1 MYVNKTGYSYF
12 IARLAQYVASNNN
25 LLLYESAVYLVLIQ
39 YFIKILLFTQTMV
52 NSPTDSNHLSHLANY
67 VARDRIIKLNCLMG
81 CLFRANEKNYKNIIN
96 KFRL

>member
-52 NSPTDSNHLSHLANY
+52 NPPTD
-67 VARDRIIKLNCLMG
+67 
-81 CLFRANEKNYKNIIN
+81 F
-96 KFRL
+96 